1 MVVKILSEIWH
12 STNVTS
18 NRVWCCAWKYDGRL
32 LATSGEDRTVKVFVY
47 DPSSGKL
54 RRYTQ
59 IVGDQI
65 RTIRC
70 VSFSPCGSYLATAS
84 FDASALIYAPDDGTF
99 EERHK
104 LDGHENEV
112 KSVCFSSSGQY
123 LATSSRDKTVFIWQ
137 FDEDED
143 VEVDAVM
150 QNHSGDVKFVTWHP
164 NEDLLVSGGYDCSL
178 IFYRNDG
185 DDWISHQIYK
195 EAHEDT
201 IWSARFNSTGDYL
214 VSVGGD
220 SKMKLWKQC
229 LGTTPNDTRW
239 ICVATVHVQNSKW
252 PLYSVAWDPIRDIF
266 AIGGG
271 DRVLWIYEL
280 DRSSDTVNMIDSY
293 RFPVDINCLAFN
305 PKHTG
310 VLAVALDNGAMD
322 CDVAGYHVQS
332 FNYMCDE
339 GIQKAMRDVPPEKF
353 RLASGDAVEFS
364 YTRIHLGKPS
374 IQSVKGNAPGSDATS
389 IMPSECRQR
398 GLTYRAPMTTTVD
411 VRLNGAFFGSYSTV
425 IGHVPIMLRSSRCHL
440 ENLSED
446 QLVTAGEE
454 RLERGGY
461 FVCNGSEKV
470 IRLLVGNKRN
480 FPIALV
486 RNASREK
493 GKMFTEFSVMMRCI
507 REGVSAAII
516 NLHYLDS
523 ASMVI
528 TIQYKRELFYVPLMY
543 IMKALTDL
551 SDAQIFE
558 HMIRL
563 RPGDSFWASC
573 VKNMLLAAAEE
584 GVKDK
589 QSALLLL
596 GARFRVALREKVAPW
611 EPDEVAAK
619 YVLHNCI
626 CIHLDNDQD
635 KFHCLTLMS
644 QKLISL
650 AMGEIL
656 PESPDNPQ
664 FQEATVSGHIF
675 LLIIRERLENVLG
688 FIRMKLEKIE
698 RQRGSNFH
706 FDGKMFQQQLN
717 NAGATEISRALEYFL
732 ATGNLATKNGLGL
745 MQEQGFA
752 VIAERINQL
761 RFVSHFRAIHRGAF
775 FMTTRTTDVR
785 KLRPEAWGFI
795 CPVHTPDG
803 APCGLLNHV
812 TASCE
817 IVTHATMTEG
827 MIPLLRN
834 LRVITHEEMTLRMQS
849 THLPG
854 QNIPTSPAY
863 YPVIL
868 DGMFVGYVS
877 RAEAPLLERQLRSLK
892 VDPNNTIVPF
902 STELSLIRYS
912 TDPKQIL
919 TQFPGLYI
927 YTGLGRLIRPVR
939 NLAVNRTEFIGI
951 FEQVFL
957 SVVIDPDE
965 AERGVTMHQEL
976 HPCALFSFA
985 GNLIPFPDHNQS
997 PRNVYQCQMGKQ
1009 TMGIPVHA
1017 WRNRADNKMYNLGN
1031 PQTPLL
1037 RLESHNRYRMDE
1049 YPLGTNACV
1058 AVISYTGYDMEDAMV
1073 INKSSFERGF
1083 AHGMVIKVERLEL
1096 GNRGSFG
1103 RKEYTSYFCKDPSN
1117 ELLRSVTDDGLPIPG
1132 RLYRQDDVYYCA
1144 KDKFL
1149 NQYKVG
1155 KYKSVEAA
1163 YCGIVRLVQIEEEG
1177 AVHALIQWRIP
1188 RNPIIGDKFASRHG
1202 QKGINSFL
1210 WPVESLPFAE
1220 SGMVPDIIFNPHG
1233 FPSRMTIGMMIES
1246 MAGKSAALEG
1256 KFYDASPFVFNEEN
1270 TAINHFGELLTKAG
1284 YNYYGNET
1292 MYSGVDGR
1300 EMEVQIFFGI
1310 VYYQRLRHMI
1320 ADKYQVRST
1329 GAVDPVTLQPVK
1341 GRKKG
1346 GGVRFGEMERDTMIA
1361 HGSSFCLQDRLLF
1374 SSDVDYCKACARCS
1388 SIVSVTKLK
1397 PAIVKPPQKFSD
1409 EVMDKQVAHCLLC
1422 GGSSEVYDVQVPR
1435 VFRYLT
1441 SELSSMGIQLRCEI
1455 KDPKERGNRV

>member
-1 MVVKILSEIWH
+1 MVIQLLAEVAH
-12 STNVTS
+12 STS
-18 NRVWCCAWKYDGRL
+18 ISANRVWGCSWKHDGRL
-32 LATSGEDRTVKVFVY
+32 LATCGEDRTVKVWTF
-47 DPSSGKL
+47 DPNTNKL
-54 RRYTQ
+54 ALYTQ
-59 IVGDQI
+59 IAGDQI

-70 VSFSPCGSYLATAS
+70 VSFSPCGGYLATAS
-84 FDASALIYAPDDGTF
+84 FDASALIYVPEDGSF

-112 KSVCFSSSGQY
+112 KCVAFSPSGQY
-123 LATSSRDKTVFIWQ
+123 LATSSRDKSFAV
-137 FDEDED
+137 DEDED
-143 VEVDAVM
+143 AEVDAVM
-150 QNHSGDVKFVTWHP
+150 QNHSGDVKFVCWSP
-164 NEDLLVSGGYDCSL
+164 NEDVLVSGGYDCSL
-178 IFYRNDG
+178 IFYRHDG
-185 DDWISHQIYK
+185 QDWIVHQLYK

-201 IWSARFNSTGDYL
+201 VWNARFNATGDYL
-214 VSVGGD
+214 LS
-220 SKMKLWKQC
+220 LWKKC
-229 LGTTPNDTRW
+229 PGTTPADTRW
-239 ICVATVHVQNSKW
+239 ICVATLQAPDAQW
-252 PLYSVAWDPIRDIF
+252 PLYSVSWDPVRDVF
-266 AIGGG
+266 AVGGG

-280 DRSSDTVNMIDSY
+280 DRQTDSLTLVDSH
-293 RFPVDINCLAFN
+293 RFPSDINCVAFN

-310 VLAVALDNGAMD
+310 LLSIALDSGHVRLARLEDSEME
-322 CDVAGYHVQS
+322 CDVSGYHVQS
-332 FNYMCDE
+332 FNYFSDE
-339 GIQKAMRDVPPEKF
+339 GIQKAMRDVPAEKW
-353 RLASGDAVEFS
+353 RMSSGDALEFF
-364 YTRIHLGKPS
+364 YTRLYLGKPS
-374 IQSVKGNAPGSDATS
+374 IQSVRGMVPSTDALP
-389 IMPSECRQR
+389 IMPAECRQR
-398 GLTYRAPMTTTVD
+398 GLTYRAPLHATID
-411 VRLNGAFFGSYSTV
+411 VRMNGTFYGSY
-425 IGHVPIMLRSSRCHL
+425 
-440 ENLSED
+440 
-446 QLVTAGEE
+446 QTAGEE
-454 RLERGGY
+454 LLERGGY

-507 REGVSAAII
+507 RDGVSAAIV
-516 NLHYLDS
+516 NLHYLDN

-528 TIQYKRELFYVPLMY
+528 TIQYRRELFYVPLMY
-543 IMKALTDL
+543 ILKALTTM

-558 HMIRL
+558 HMTRL
-563 RPGDSFWASC
+563 RPGDSFWSSC

-589 QSALLLL
+589 NAALLLL
-596 GARFRVALREKVAPW
+596 GARFRVALKEKVAPW
-611 EPDEVAAK
+611 ETDETAAR
-619 YVLHNCI
+619 YILHNCV
-626 CIHLDNDQD
+626 CIHLSSDEE
-635 KFHCLTLMS
+635 KFHCLSLMS

-650 AMGEIL
+650 ALGEIL

-675 LLIIRERLENVLG
+675 GLMLRERLETTLG
-688 FIRMKLEKIE
+688 VIKRKIE
-698 RQRGSNFH
+698 AAERRKGGGFH
-706 FDGKMFQQQLN
+706 FDGKIFQQHLN
-717 NAGATEISRALEYFL
+717 NAGATEITRAFEYFL

-812 TASCE
+812 TASCD
-817 IVTHATMTEG
+817 IVTHANSNE
-827 MIPLLRN
+827 PLIL
-834 LRVITHEEMTLRMQS
+834 LLQKLGVITHNQMTMTR
-849 THLPG
+849 P
-854 QNIPTSPAY
+854 PVPAF
-863 YPVIL
+863 YPVVV
-868 DGMFVGYVS
+868 DGIFVGYVPRS
-877 RAEAPLLERQLRSLK
+877 KAPLIERQLRSLK
-892 VDPNNTIVPF
+892 VDPHNKEVPF
-902 STELSLIRYS
+902 STEVALIRYS
-912 TDPKQIL
+912 PSPKQFL
-919 TQFPGLYI
+919 TQFPGLFV
-927 YTGLGRLIRPVR
+927 YTCLGRMIRPVK
-939 NLAVNRTEFIGI
+939 NLAANRTEYIGI

-957 SVVIDPDE
+957 SVIIDPDE
-965 AERGVTMHQEL
+965 AEPGVTLHQEL

-1017 WRNRADNKMYNLGN
+1017 WKNRADNKMYNLGN

-1037 RLESHNRYRMDE
+1037 RLEAHNMYRMDE

-1083 AHGMVIKVERLEL
+1083 AHGMVIKVERVDL

-1103 RKEYTSYFCKDPSN
+1103 RKEYTSHFCKNPDDES
-1117 ELLRSVTDDGLPIPG
+1117 LTSIGDDGLPIPG
-1132 RLYRQDDVYYCA
+1132 RLYRQGDPYYCA
-1144 KDKFL
+1144 KDRATEQF
-1149 NQYKVG
+1149 KVG

-1163 YCGIVRLVQIEEEG
+1163 YCGVVRLVTVEDEA

-1246 MAGKSAALEG
+1246 MAGKSAAMEG

-1284 YNYYGNET
+1284 YNYFGKRND
-1292 MYSGVDGR
+1292 VLGR
-1300 EMEVQIFFGI
+1300 LTAAKWSTKCD
-1310 VYYQRLRHMI
+1310 RR
-1320 ADKYQVRST
+1320 APWTRSL
-1329 GAVDPVTLQPVK
+1329 LQPVK

-1361 HGSSFCLQDRLLF
+1361 HGASFCLQDRLLF
-1374 SSDVDYCKACARCS
+1374 SSDLDYAKACARCC

-1397 PAIVKPPQKFSD
+1397 PAIVKPAQKFSE
-1409 EVMDKQVAHCLLC
+1409 EVVDRTQPHCLLC
-1422 GGSSEVYDVQVPR
+1422 GGCSEVFDVQVPR
-1435 VFRYLT
+1435 VFRFLT
-1441 SELSSMGIQLRCEI
+1441 SELSSMGIQLRTNV
-1455 KDPKERGNRV
+1455 KNPKERGLKL